1 MTLTTERLVLRPF
14 TQDDWRDLHEYL
26 SQDDVVLYE
35 PYGVYTE
42 VQSRDEALR
51 RACDPHFWAVCLA
64 QTGKVIGNI
73 YFAQQEPQEFSNW
86 ELGYVFNTRY
96 QKNGYATEA
105 CRAVLGYGFDQCS
118 VRRVCAMCN
127 PLNTSSWRLLERLG
141 FRREG
146 HLIQN
151 IYFKHDE
158 CGNPIWCDTYE
169 YAMLQEQWAKTT

>member
-1 MTLTTERLVLRPF
+1 MKLTTERLVLRPF

-26 SQDDVVLYE
+26 SQDDVVRYE

-42 VQSRDEALR
+42 EQSRAEALR
-51 RACDPHFWAVCLA
+51 RASDPNFWAVCSA
-64 QTGKVIGNI
+64 QTGKVIGNV

-105 CRAVLGYGFDQCS
+105 CRAVLDYGFAQCS

-127 PLNTSSWRLLERLG
+127 PLNTSSWQLLERLG

-151 IYFKHDE
+151 IYFKQDE

-169 YAMLQEQWAKTT
+169 YAMLQEQRAKTT

>member
-1 MTLTTERLVLRPF
+1 MILTTARLVLRPF
-14 TQDDWRDLHEYL
+14 TQEDWRDLHEYL

-42 VQSRDEALR
+42 EQSRDEALR
-51 RACDPHFWAVCLA
+51 RACDSSFWAVCLA
-64 QTGKVIGNI
+64 QTGKVIGNV
-73 YFAQQEPQEFSNW
+73 YFAQQQPVEFSNW
-86 ELGYVFNTRY
+86 ELGYVFNGRY
-96 QKNGYATEA
+96 QKSGYATEA
-105 CRAVLGYGFDQCS
+105 CRAVLGYGFTGCS

-151 IYFKHDE
+151 IFFKQDE
-158 CGNPIWCDTYE
+158 YGKPIWCDTYE
-169 YAMLQEQWAKTT
+169 YALLKEEWAANT